1 MARLIRGLLAAL
13 LLLPLLA
20 QAAGIEVRPFDDP
33 VTEQRYQDLTASL
46 RCPKCENQAI
56 GDSDSPIAGD
66 MRDRVYAQLQDG
78 RSDKEILDFMVRRFG
93 DYVLY
98 NPRLEGRTL
107 LLWGLPAA
115 LVLLGAVVVVLM
127 VRARRRT
134 SARALSAEERDRLDA
149 LINRERNE

>member
-1 MARLIRGLLAAL
+1 MARLIRGLLAVL

-20 QAAGIEVRPFDDP
+20 QAAGIEVRQFDDP

-66 MRDRVYAQLQDG
+66 MRDRVYAQLQEG

-127 VRARRRT
+127 VRARRRS
-134 SARALSAEERDRLDA
+134 SARALSAEERERLDA
-149 LINRERNE
+149 LINRERDE